1 MTILAS
7 CTACSREY
15 RLKDEM
21 AGKSFSCK
29 DCGEKVRVGDGTAS
43 ARPKPSAKS
52 KQREPEND
60 PWAEPLPPRRRTN
73 SSSGNAGASRRT
85 AAAGKSSKAPLFI
98 GLGVGVVALIVVA
111 VLFFPKSDSSN
122 AVAESSAPSRQT
134 NAAGDA
140 SSSVP
145 ASSVPASSNP
155 VAGENANSGAPNAG
169 AANSVAGTG
178 DATNSAAPSGAASPG
193 AAAPSVASSGA
204 ASGSNDSAMAARSTA
219 TNSTAG
225 GFPLDPDPV
234 SISWDKPPKIKLAA
248 GSDFDYPLAGTSVFA
263 VRDLIGGAYTS
274 TSWNLATGKSIGQ
287 IKGLPISVGERSIS
301 PDGQILAVLDGPRK
315 NVQIWSFAAGKMTLT
330 IPVEQGPAMVNDMA
344 CLSSGRVLTY
354 TLTQNGTS
362 FVKQWKLFD
371 TTTGQVL
378 KTQSHEELVDLH
390 SLTVSFGGKYFASS
404 ELNKGTTI
412 YRTETLEPAAK
423 LPMPA
428 LPYATPSGAA
438 FNAAG
443 DQLSVVWTDSKTTL
457 ISTTKL
463 ADGSVSEISIPG
475 HLNLSPITGQTYTGP
490 AIEWLPDGTG
500 WLLFGRTIVDAAS
513 QQRIW
518 TIDTDGLNGTRHR
531 VLLPEGQLVYTG
543 GANLETMK
551 ITDPGLKVI
560 KWPKAE
566 AAKSIAALAAAGD
579 AKLKPGSVVGLKVE
593 IGKLKYGTPEETRS
607 KLEDAFRERLTADGM
622 ESTGDP
628 DAVLSVSYSEADGKE
643 MFSQGRRLPGLP
655 APPTP
660 PAAGTA
666 IQSTVA
672 SIKLSLQIT
681 GETKPVWSADLL
693 INPSVLMIRGDAT
706 AEAARNAMFETAQW
720 QITAAPIP
728 YYVPL
733 DAALP
738 MLPGQTIYSSE

>member
-29 DCGEKVRVGDGTAS
+29 DCGEKVRVGDGS
-43 ARPKPSAKS
+43 PVARTKPAAKS
-52 KQREPEND
+52 KQRDPEED
-60 PWAEPLPPRRRTN
+60 PWAEPLPPRRRTSN
-73 SSSGNAGASRRT
+73 SSGNTGPSRRNVS
-85 AAAGKSSKAPLFI
+85 AGKSSKAPLFI
-98 GLGVGVVALIVVA
+98 GLGAGAVALIVAA
-111 VLFFPKSDSSN
+111 VLFFPKRDSSN
-122 AVAESSAPSRQT
+122 SVAESSSPSPQAT
-134 NAAGDA
+134 GA
-140 SSSVP
+140 VP
-145 ASSVPASSNP
+145 
-155 VAGENANSGAPNAG
+155 
-169 AANSVAGTG
+169 ANSVTASGETATG
-178 DATNSAAPSGAASPG
+178 STVSSVAATGGVPGSVADPGVAATDLV
-193 AAAPSVASSGA
+193 APAIASSGA
-204 ASGSNDSAMAARSTA
+204 TSGASE
-219 TNSTAG
+219 NSTAASPTPVA
-225 GFPLDPDPV
+225 FPLDPDPV
-234 SISWDKPPKIKLAA
+234 NISWDKLPKIKLAA
-248 GSDFDYPLAGTSVFA
+248 GSDFDYPQAGTSIVA

-274 TSWNLATGKSIGQ
+274 TSWDLATGKSIGQ
-287 IKGLPISVGERSIS
+287 IKGLPISVGERSMS

-315 NVQIWSFAAGKMTLT
+315 NVQIWSFVEGKMTLT
-330 IPVEQGPAMVNDMA
+330 IPVEQGTAMVNDMA
-344 CLSSGRVLTY
+344 CLSSSRVLTY

-362 FVKQWKLFD
+362 FVKQWKLYD
-371 TTTGQVL
+371 ATTGQLL
-378 KTQSHEELVDLH
+378 KSQNHEKSIDLN
-390 SLTVSFGGKYFASS
+390 SVAVSFGGKYFASS
-404 ELNKGTTI
+404 ELNEGTTI
-412 YRTETLEPAAK
+412 YRTETLEAAAT

-463 ADGSVSEISIPG
+463 ADGSVSEISVPG
-475 HLNLSPITGQTYTGP
+475 HLTLSPITGQTYSGP

-500 WLLFGRTIVDAAS
+500 WLLFGRTIVDAGS
-513 QQRIW
+513 RQRVW
-518 TIDTDGLNGTRHR
+518 TIDTDGLNGTRR
-531 VLLPEGQLVYTG
+531 RQLLPEGQLVYTG

-551 ITDPGLKVI
+551 ITNPGLKVI
-560 KWPKAE
+560 EWPKAD
-566 AAKSIAALAAAGD
+566 AAKSIAAMAAGGD
-579 AKLKPGSVVGLKVE
+579 AKLKPGSVVALKVE

-607 KLEDAFRERLTADGM
+607 KLEDAFKERLTADGM
-622 ESTGDP
+622 ESNGDP

-643 MFSQGRRLPGLP
+643 MFSQGRRVPGLP
-655 APPTP
+655 APPAP

-672 SIKLSLQIT
+672 SIKLALQIT
-681 GETKPVWSADLL
+681 GEAKPVWSADLL

-706 AEAARNAMFETAQW
+706 AESARNAMFETAQW

-738 MLPGQTIYSSE
+738 MLPGQTLYSSE